1 MPVAGRLGRNPN
13 LRSREVRLAL
23 AHPTPALLLET
34 PVLATYL
41 IGLREGL
48 EAGLV
53 VGILVA
59 YLAKLGR
66 RDLLGRLWIGIGLAI
81 AVALGIGAAL
91 TWGPYAMTFQAQE
104 ILGGVLSIVAVAMVT
119 WMTFWMGTHGAAL
132 SKELRSSVDAAIDR
146 SWFALVV
153 LGAVSVGRE
162 GIETA
167 LFVWANAAG
176 GSDPLFATLGAVL
189 GILTAVVISW
199 GISRGLVRFNLGR
212 FFTWTGLFL
221 IFVAA
226 GVLAYGIGD
235 LQEASVIPGWG
246 TPAYSLVAI
255 VPPGSWYGTVLA
267 GIFNFSPEPTWAQV
281 FAWVGYVVIT
291 VPLYL
296 LMLRR
301 RSRARAAAA
310 AAKAA
315 AASVA
320 ASAGRVVTQE
330 RIETP

>member
-1 MPVAGRLGRNPN
+1 M
-13 LRSREVRLAL
+13 
-23 AHPTPALLLET
+23 
-34 PVLATYL
+34 LATYL

-59 YLAKLGR
+59 YLGKLGR
-66 RDLLGRLWIGIGLAI
+66 RDLLGRLWAGIGLAI
-81 AVALGIGAAL
+81 AVALGVGAAL

-104 ILGGVLSIVAVAMVT
+104 ILGGTLSIVAVAMVT
-119 WMTFWMGTHGAAL
+119 WMTFWMGSHGATL
-132 SKELRSSVDAAIDR
+132 SKELRSSMDAAIDR
-146 SWFALVV
+146 SWFAIVL
-153 LGAVSVGRE
+153 LGALSVGRE

-176 GSDPLFATLGAVL
+176 GAEPLYATLGAVL

-226 GVLAYGIGD
+226 GVLAYGVGD

-246 TPAYSLVAI
+246 APAYSLTGL

-267 GIFNFSPEPTWAQV
+267 GIFNFTPEPTWAQV
-281 FAWVGYVVIT
+281 FAWVGYVAVT

-301 RSRARAAAA
+301 RGRARAAAA
-310 AAKAA
+310 AAKTTTAE
-315 AASVA
+315 
-320 ASAGRVVTQE
+320 ASAPPE
-330 RIETP
+330 PAALEPTPVDTH